1 MLRSFADNPLTLLLS
16 RRQDRDDVLG
26 LTLMVSLGICVAAG
40 LFLGWL
46 VKPWMGL
53 VAAALSSLLVVP
65 FVRAQ
70 GDAAILSSFLHGGS
84 YDEIRTTR
92 LSAWEML
99 DAITCHTMLG
109 VLRLSPWLAL
119 VGLGLT
125 YLCSTPGWE
134 RSGALG
140 LAAAWLPALVLA
152 AWAQACLSQMMAVLS
167 HSSWPGSAA
176 LGAVL
181 ACVLPGAVAA
191 PWILLLFL
199 RQHTTSA
206 VLALLA
212 GCFWMAGLSR
222 LLAGLALEKGAPA
235 GWSRR
240 PPPESAPG
248 KPAARPPLWPRPWS
262 ENPIVVRECAREAGR
277 SPLGVLSVLAATL
290 GLGVAL
296 VYLVPLISYGLFK
309 GRLLASPLYWYA
321 VLGFLFLLQPTRA
334 ASRITGAIAEER
346 DKRTLECLAVTPLGR
361 EEFISGWIQIGCFPR
376 LLELAVVTPVLWW
389 LGIEAGVPPFTLVL
403 GVALT
408 AVNIWAGAMIGLA
421 LGLWATS
428 RRHAIGDMA
437 VFVYVLFGATVT
449 LALSNGTVWL
459 AALGVL
465 GLAVWG
471 QLQGR
476 RLATYWLS

>member
-1 MLRSFADNPLTLLLS
+1 MRSFADSPILLLLQ
-16 RRQDRDDVLG
+16 RRHDRDVLG
-26 LTLMVSLGICVAAG
+26 LTLLVSLGICAAAG

-70 GDAAILSSFLHGGS
+70 GDSTILAQFLHGGS

-92 LSAWEML
+92 LTAWEML
-99 DAITCHTMLG
+99 DAITCHSMLC

-119 VGLGLT
+119 IGIGLT
-125 YLCSTPGWE
+125 WLNSPPGWV
-134 RSGALG
+134 RYGALG
-140 LAAAWLPALVLA
+140 LAVAWLPAMVLA
-152 AWAQACLSQMMAVLS
+152 SWAQAYLSQMMAVLS
-167 HSSWPGSAA
+167 HSSWPGSVA

-181 ACVLPGAVAA
+181 ACVLPGVLTA
-191 PWILLLFL
+191 PWVLVLFL
-199 RQHTTSA
+199 NEKTASA
-206 VLALLA
+206 VLLLVA
-212 GCFWMAGLSR
+212 GCFWMAGLAR
-222 LLAGLALEKGAPA
+222 LLAGLALERGVPEA
-235 GWSRR
+235 WSQRQAQ
-240 PPPESAPG
+240 PSSQ
-248 KPAARPPLWPRPWS
+248 PLWPRPWS

-277 SPLGVLSVLAATL
+277 SPEGVASVLAGTL

-296 VYLVPLISYGLFK
+296 VYLIPAVSYGFFQ
-309 GRLLASPLYWYA
+309 GRLLASPLYWYI

-346 DKRTLECLAVTPLGR
+346 DKRTLEALAVTPLGR
-361 EEFISGWIQIGCFPR
+361 EEFITGWIQIGCFPR
-376 LLELAVVTPVLWW
+376 LLELAVAAPGLLI
-389 LGIEAGVPPFTLVL
+389 LGSGAGVPLDWTALALF
-403 GVALT
+403 LT

-449 LALSNGTVWL
+449 LAATNGTVWL

-465 GLAVWG
+465 GLAVAG
-471 QLQGR
+471 QKQGR
-476 RLATYWLS
+476 RLATWWLS

>member
-1 MLRSFADNPLTLLLS
+1 MLRGFADNPLVLLLQ
-16 RRQDRDDVLG
+16 RRQDRDVLG

-92 LSAWEML
+92 LTAWEIL
-99 DAITCHTMLG
+99 DAITCHTMLR

-119 VGLGLT
+119 VGIGLT
-125 YLCSTPGWE
+125 WLNTNPGWD
-134 RSGALG
+134 RYGALG
-140 LAAAWLPALVLA
+140 LAAAWLPAMVLA
-152 AWAQACLSQMMAVLS
+152 AWAQAYFSQMMAVLS
-167 HSSWPGSAA
+167 HSGWPGSAG

-181 ACVLPGAVAA
+181 ACILPGAVSA
-191 PWILLLFL
+191 PWILLLFMRERTL
-199 RQHTTSA
+199 GA

-212 GCFWMAGLSR
+212 ACFWMAGLAR
-222 LLAGLALEKGAPA
+222 LFAGLALERGAPA
-235 GWSRR
+235 VWARRTPTGPQPAPGSRR
-240 PPPESAPG
+240 
-248 KPAARPPLWPRPWS
+248 PLWPRPWS

-277 SPLGVLSVLAATL
+277 SPLGVLSVLAAML
-290 GLGVAL
+290 GLGIAL
-296 VYLVPLISYGLFK
+296 VYLLPLVSYGLFK

-361 EEFISGWIQIGCFPR
+361 EDFIAGWVQIGCYPR
-376 LLELAVVTPVLWW
+376 WLELAVVAPGLLW
-389 LGIEAGVPPFTLVL
+389 LGMQAGVPAATLLL
-403 GVALT
+403 GLGLT
-408 AVNIWAGAMIGLA
+408 AVNVWAGAMLGLA

-449 LALSNGTVWL
+449 LALTNGTVWA

-465 GLAVWG
+465 GLALWG
-471 QLQGR
+471 QRQGR